1 MAPFHSYS
9 IQPPPFL
16 SRPLLAAIS
25 KSLSKCSALGT
36 ETEHDCSSWISGWCN
51 GNIFIKNQFHPDFF
65 SREVCK
71 YIIKSNLLRALS
83 LDCFVYSTFFRWIH
97 NLVENLYKKVSGN
110 FVSFHSLSEKID
122 KKLFAL
128 FFVCFLFQSP
138 WKRFII
144 QKLNS
149 KKINKNKK

>member
-83 LDCFVYSTFFRWIH
+83 LDCFVYSTFFDGFIILSKISTKWCLGILFLSIH
-97 NLVENLYKKVSGN
+97 YRRKLIKSYLLY
-110 FVSFHSLSEKID
+110 FL
-122 KKLFAL
+122 
-128 FFVCFLFQSP
+128 FVCCFKAPESVL
-138 WKRFII
+138 
-144 QKLNS
+144 
-149 KKINKNKK
+149 